1 MGRYKNTGEFNYK
14 YPVRRRVANT
24 LKKVIKDE
32 ALIDT
37 YTLYDSV
44 KINAKVTTEGNLRIE
59 ILAAYYFGYLN
70 NGTADPFNGV
80 VGKDMTAVAI
90 QTGITASK
98 VQQLNQAWDAF
109 MQDITGGTQGLG
121 SLVNSIKN
129 IGQVTQS
136 QSSKLGQFGGNL
148 CRRSISL

>member
-14 YPVRRRVANT
+14 YPIRRRVANT

-44 KINAKVTTEGNLRIE
+44 RINAKVSTEGNLRIE

-70 NGTADPFNGV
+70 NGTATIAPFRLVKKFNDALEMNGLIAEMYGMYV
-80 VGKDMTAVAI
+80 SDLAQKFPI
-90 QTGITASK
+90 
-98 VQQLNQAWDAF
+98 LE
-109 MQDITGGTQGLG
+109 L
-121 SLVNSIKN
+121 
-129 IGQVTQS
+129 
-136 QSSKLGQFGGNL
+136 GNL
-148 CRRSISL
+148 LRKKPKVIYDFVPLFGEFNYSLDY

>member
-14 YPVRRRVANT
+14 YPIRRRVANT

-44 KINAKVTTEGNLRIE
+44 RINAKVSTEGNLRIE

-70 NGTADPFNGV
+70 NGTATIAPFRLVKKFNDALEMNGLI
-80 VGKDMTAVAI
+80 GEMYGMYVADLAQRFPI
-90 QTGITASK
+90 
-98 VQQLNQAWDAF
+98 LE
-109 MQDITGGTQGLG
+109 L
-121 SLVNSIKN
+121 
-129 IGQVTQS
+129 
-136 QSSKLGQFGGNL
+136 GNL
-148 CRRSISL
+148 LRKKPKVIYDFVPLFGEFNYALDY